1 MKEIKL
7 FDYQEDMK
15 ERIEKALRLH
25 RSVMA
30 QMPTGTGKTVLLA
43 SVVESFLREHSNCNV
58 WIVAHRR
65 ELVSQIRETIER
77 VFSKTHP
84 SSLTIKEDFSN
95 HPVNSSKITPSL
107 FTIKE
112 GSTSHPDPLT
122 LRGEGGNRPTRCSEP
137 LRSKV
142 GGPSKV
148 SPDCAGWDRL
158 GATCLR
164 AGDGLGD
171 HLGMSGASKVS
182 PDCLSA
188 SASKEVSGYSPD
200 CLSASAFNVPIKAV
214 SIQWLAKHYDE
225 IEEEPGMIVIDEAH
239 HALAKTYKEMWERF
253 PNAKFLGLTATPCRL
268 NGKGFTDLF
277 DVLVQSWSVPEF
289 ISKGRLAT
297 YDFVSIKSDS
307 VTQRLIDSLQKR
319 GADGDYQNKE
329 MDMLLNKKP
338 SIERLYRSL
347 EEYGKDRKGI
357 VYAIN
362 ISHANAIAE
371 FYREHGI
378 AAVAID
384 SKTPSSLRK
393 ELIERFKAS
402 SNTSFSKIT
411 PSLFTLKEGDFSKI
425 TPSLFTI
432 KEGSTSHPDPLTL
445 RGEGGNRPTR
455 CSEPLRSKDGG
466 PSKVSPDCAGW
477 DRLGATCLR
486 AADGVGDRLTATCL
500 RAADGVGDGAADRL
514 GATCLRAADGVADG
528 PADGLGAT
536 CLRPAD
542 ELAPIQVLVNVDI
555 FSEGFDCPDVEF
567 VQLARPTLSLAKY
580 LQMVGR
586 GLRVAKGK
594 KNCVI
599 IDNVGLYRVFGLPSQ
614 VWNWNAM
621 FEGKLK
627 VGKRKET
634 PKDREFFLMNE
645 KQDDIQ
651 IHPDSEMMM
660 VMSHEELLQ
669 TLQYCEFVD
678 SKGEFAIIKLPDGK
692 MTVVNRQGEQVLEPG
707 DYYDMKLLDGNIL
720 FYRPRRKAK
729 CYYDL
734 LAKAVIDDGTN
745 VAEAPHVVNI
755 KGWEFIEYND
765 IFMSRTQEDFSLPYH
780 PSQYDFLNYGYYM
793 IFRFRPSAPGCQ
805 VWFYCEGDEGKM
817 RMSNEES
824 RNVCFLRNDYEHVY
838 WLCAVL
844 YGERIVVMDSKEDY
858 YLVDSNLKKTYI
870 GCNHPKNENEDLNF
884 VMPRLGKK
892 YYHEA
897 MLEKKEMEANEML
910 LLHEKSEAG
919 HVELYQ
925 AGKKWGVKVDGK
937 VIVPPLYCSIAQP
950 VGAYCAFEEIPRHW
964 GIMTLKGKV
973 IVDAKYEKVEIR
985 DNGIAVVTGITGKTQ
1000 TINLLKVKG

>member
-1 MKEIKL
+1 MKNIKL

-65 ELVSQIRETIER
+65 ELVSQIRETIQR
-77 VFSKTHP
+77 VFFESPRP
-84 SSLTIKEDFSN
+84 SFQRGLHFLPK
-95 HPVNSSKITPSL
+95 PL
-107 FTIKE
+107 F
-112 GSTSHPDPLT
+112 
-122 LRGEGGNRPTRCSEP
+122 LRKRGCNRPTRCSEP

-158 GATCLR
+158 TATCLWP
-164 AGDGLGD
+164 ADGLG
-171 HLGMSGASKVS
+171 AT
-182 PDCLSA
+182 SA
-188 SASKEVSGYSPD
+188 SSDNPNSD
-200 CLSASAFNVPIKAV
+200 MMPIKAV
-214 SIQWLAKHYDE
+214 SIQWLSKHYDE

-347 EEYGKDRKGI
+347 EEFGKDRKGI

-402 SNTSFSKIT
+402 SNTSQNLPFSNH
-411 PSLFTLKEGDFSKI
+411 PVNSSKI

-486 AADGVGDRLTATCL
+486 ADGLA
-500 RAADGVGDGAADRL
+500 DGAADRL
-514 GATCLRAADGVADG
+514 GATCLRAADGA
-528 PADGLGAT
+528 
-536 CLRPAD
+536 
-542 ELAPIQVLVNVDI
+542 APIQVLVNVDI

-614 VWNWNAM
+614 VWNWNTM

-627 VGKRKET
+627 IGKKKET
-634 PKDREFFLMNE
+634 AKEREFFLMNE
-645 KQDDIQ
+645 VQDNIQ

-669 TLQYCEFVD
+669 TLQYREFVD

-745 VAEAPHVVNI
+745 VAETPHVVNI

-805 VWFYCEGDEGKM
+805 VWYYCEGDEGKM

-897 MLEKKEMEANEML
+897 MLQKKEMEANEML

-1000 TINLLKVKG
+1000 TIKLLKVKE

>member
-107 FTIKE
+107 FTLKE
-112 GSTSHPDPLT
+112 GSTSHPGPLT

-148 SPDCAGWDRL
+148 SPDC
-158 GATCLR
+158 
-164 AGDGLGD
+164 
-171 HLGMSGASKVS
+171 
-182 PDCLSA
+182 
-188 SASKEVSGYSPD
+188 
-200 CLSASAFNVPIKAV
+200 LSASAFNVPIKAV
-214 SIQWLAKHYDE
+214 SIQWLSKHYDE

-239 HALAKTYKEMWERF
+239 HALAKTYKGMWDRF
-253 PNAKFLGLTATPCRL
+253 PKAKFLGLTATPCRL

-297 YDFVSIKSDS
+297 YDFVSIKSDG

-338 SIERLYRSL
+338 SIERLYQSL
-347 EEYGKDRKGI
+347 EEFGKDRKGI

-362 ISHANAIAE
+362 ISHAQKITKLYQENGVKAI
-371 FYREHGI
+371 
-378 AAVAID
+378 AID
-384 SKTPSSLRK
+384 SKTPATERQQD
-393 ELIERFKAS
+393 IEAFK
-402 SNTSFSKIT
+402 K
-411 PSLFTLKEGDFSKI
+411 GD
-425 TPSLFTI
+425 
-432 KEGSTSHPDPLTL
+432 
-445 RGEGGNRPTR
+445 
-455 CSEPLRSKDGG
+455 
-466 PSKVSPDCAGW
+466 
-477 DRLGATCLR
+477 
-486 AADGVGDRLTATCL
+486 
-500 RAADGVGDGAADRL
+500 
-514 GATCLRAADGVADG
+514 
-528 PADGLGAT
+528 
-536 CLRPAD
+536 
-542 ELAPIQVLVNVDI
+542 IQVLVNVDI

-586 GLRVAKGK
+586 GLRVAKVK

-627 VGKRKET
+627 IGKRKET
-634 PKDREFFLMNE
+634 PKDREFFLMKE
-645 KQDDIQ
+645 EQDDIQ

-669 TLQYCEFVD
+669 TIQYREFVD
-678 SKGEFAIIKLPDGK
+678 SRGEFAIIKLPDGK

-707 DYYDMKLLDGNIL
+707 DYRDMKLLDGNIL
-720 FYRPRRKAK
+720 FYRHCRKEV

-734 LAKAVIDDGTN
+734 LSGAIIDDGPN
-745 VAEAPHVVNI
+745 VYDVPKVVTLE
-755 KGWEFIEYND
+755 GWEFIKYGD
-765 IFMSRTQEDFSLPYH
+765 VYMSRTYEHFSWPYC
-780 PSQYDFLNYGYYM
+780 PSKYDLFNFGDYLIYRYNYLVD
-793 IFRFRPSAPGCQ
+793 SGCQ
-805 VWFYCEGDEGKM
+805 EWYYYEGGNGLMMKATID
-817 RMSNEES
+817 SN
-824 RNVCFLRNDYEHVY
+824 RVCFLRGDYEHVY
-838 WLCAVL
+838 WKCATL
-844 YGERIVVMDSKEDY
+844 HCGCIVVMDSKQDY
-858 YLVDSNLKKTYI
+858 YLVDSYLKKTYI
-870 GCNHPKNENEDLNF
+870 GCNNPKNENEDLHI

-892 YYHEA
+892 YYDEM
-897 MLEKKEMEANEML
+897 MLQEKKKEASEMI
-910 LLHEKSEAG
+910 LLHEKSVAG

-925 AGKKWGVKVDGK
+925 AGKKWGIKVDGR
-937 VIVPPLYCSIAQP
+937 VVVPPLYRSIAQP
-950 VGAYCAFEEIPRHW
+950 VGAYCAFEEIPRYW

-973 IVDAKYEKVEIR
+973 IVDAKYEKVEIH
-985 DNGIAVVTGITGKTQ
+985 DGGIAVVTDITGKTQ
-1000 TINLLKVKG
+1000 TIYLK

>member
-30 QMPTGTGKTVLLA
+30 QMPTGTGKTYLLTA
-43 SVVESFLREHSNCNV
+43 VIDSFVSNNPMEKV

-65 ELVSQIRETIER
+65 ELVSQIDETVR
-77 VFSKTHP
+77 KFHSDFASNT
-84 SSLTIKEDFSN
+84 SSLL
-95 HPVNSSKITPSL
+95 SS
-107 FTIKE
+107 
-112 GSTSHPDPLT
+112 
-122 LRGEGGNRPTRCSEP
+122 
-137 LRSKV
+137 V
-142 GGPSKV
+142 
-148 SPDCAGWDRL
+148 
-158 GATCLR
+158 
-164 AGDGLGD
+164 
-171 HLGMSGASKVS
+171 
-182 PDCLSA
+182 
-188 SASKEVSGYSPD
+188 
-200 CLSASAFNVPIKAV
+200 KAM
-214 SIQWLAKHYDE
+214 SIQWLTRHYDE

-253 PNAKFLGLTATPCRL
+253 PKAKFLGLTATPCRL

-297 YDFVSIKSDS
+297 YDFVSIKSDG

-338 SIERLYRSL
+338 SIERLYQSL
-347 EEYGKDRKGI
+347 EEFGKDRKGI

-362 ISHANAIAE
+362 INHAQKITKL
-371 FYREHGI
+371 YQEHGVKAI
-378 AAVAID
+378 AID
-384 SKTPSSLRK
+384 SKTPAT
-393 ELIERFKAS
+393 ERQQDVEAFK
-402 SNTSFSKIT
+402 K
-411 PSLFTLKEGDFSKI
+411 GD
-425 TPSLFTI
+425 
-432 KEGSTSHPDPLTL
+432 
-445 RGEGGNRPTR
+445 
-455 CSEPLRSKDGG
+455 
-466 PSKVSPDCAGW
+466 
-477 DRLGATCLR
+477 
-486 AADGVGDRLTATCL
+486 
-500 RAADGVGDGAADRL
+500 
-514 GATCLRAADGVADG
+514 
-528 PADGLGAT
+528 
-536 CLRPAD
+536 
-542 ELAPIQVLVNVDI
+542 IQVLVNVDI

-627 VGKRKET
+627 VGKKKET
-634 PKDREFFLMNE
+634 PKEREYFLMNE
-645 KQDDIQ
+645 KQDSIQ

-660 VMSHEELLQ
+660 VMSHEKLLQ
-669 TLQYCEFVD
+669 TIQYREFVD

-707 DYYDMKLLDGNIL
+707 DYYDMKLLNGNIL
-720 FYRPRRKAK
+720 FYRPRRKAI

-734 LAKAVIDDGTN
+734 LARAVIDDGTN
-745 VAEAPHVVNI
+745 VAETPHVVNI

-765 IFMSRTQEDFSLPYH
+765 IFMSRTQEEFSLPYR
-780 PSQYDFLNYGYYM
+780 PSQYDFQNYGYYM
-793 IFRFRPSAPGCQ
+793 IFRFRPSAIGCQ
-805 VWFYCEGDEGKM
+805 VWYHYEGGEGKM

-844 YGERIVVMDSKEDY
+844 YGERIVVMDNKQDY

-870 GCNHPKNENEDLNF
+870 GCNQPKNKEEDLQH

-892 YYHEA
+892 YYKEA
-897 MLEKKEMEANEML
+897 MLQKKEMEASEML

-937 VIVPPLYCSIAQP
+937 VIVPPLYHSIAQP

-964 GIMTLKGKV
+964 GVMTLKGKV

-985 DNGIAVVTGITGKTQ
+985 VNGIAVVTGITGKTQ
-1000 TINLLKVKG
+1000 TINLK

>member
-1 MKEIKL
+1 MNVIKL

-65 ELVSQIRETIER
+65 ELVSQIRETIQR
-77 VFSKTHP
+77 VFSKTP
-84 SSLTIKEDFSN
+84 SLLYKDFSN

-107 FTIKE
+107 FTLKE

-148 SPDCAGWDRL
+148 SPDC
-158 GATCLR
+158 
-164 AGDGLGD
+164 
-171 HLGMSGASKVS
+171 
-182 PDCLSA
+182 
-188 SASKEVSGYSPD
+188 
-200 CLSASAFNVPIKAV
+200 LSASAFNVPIKAV
-214 SIQWLAKHYDE
+214 SIQWLSKHYDE

-239 HALAKTYKEMWERF
+239 HALAKTYKGMWDRF
-253 PNAKFLGLTATPCRL
+253 PKAKFLGLTATPCRL

-297 YDFVSIKSDS
+297 YDFVSIKSDGM
-307 VTQRLIDSLQKR
+307 TQRLIDSLQKR

-338 SIERLYRSL
+338 SIERLYWSL
-347 EEYGKDRKGI
+347 EEFGKDRKGI

-362 ISHANAIAE
+362 IRHANAIAE

-402 SNTSFSKIT
+402 SNTSQYFSKT
-411 PSLFTLKEGDFSKI
+411 HPSSLTLKG
-425 TPSLFTI
+425 
-432 KEGSTSHPDPLTL
+432 GSTAFPKPLSPQGTGDVTAPP
-445 RGEGGNRPTR
+445 RR
-455 CSEPLRSKDGG
+455 SEPLRSKDGG

-477 DRLGATCLR
+477 DRLTDTCLR
-486 AADGVGDRLTATCL
+486 AADGVGDRLAATCL
-500 RAADGVGDGAADRL
+500 RVADGV
-514 GATCLRAADGVADG
+514 
-528 PADGLGAT
+528 
-536 CLRPAD
+536 AD

-586 GLRVAKGK
+586 GLRVARGK

-669 TLQYCEFVD
+669 TIQYREFVD
-678 SKGEFAIIKLPDGK
+678 SRGEFAIIKLPDGK

-707 DYYDMKLLDGNIL
+707 DYRDMKLLDGNIL
-720 FYRPRRKAK
+720 FYRHRRKEV

-734 LAKAVIDDGTN
+734 LSGAIIDDGPN
-745 VAEAPHVVNI
+745 VYDVPKVVTLE
-755 KGWEFIEYND
+755 GWEFIKYGD
-765 IFMSRTQEDFSLPYH
+765 VYMSRTYEHFSWPYC
-780 PSQYDFLNYGYYM
+780 PSKYDLFNFGDYLIYRYNYLVD
-793 IFRFRPSAPGCQ
+793 SGCQ
-805 VWFYCEGDEGKM
+805 EWYYYEGGNGLMMKATID
-817 RMSNEES
+817 SN
-824 RNVCFLRNDYEHVY
+824 RVCFLRGDYEHVY
-838 WLCAVL
+838 WMCATL
-844 YGERIVVMDSKEDY
+844 RCGCIVVMDSKQDY
-858 YLVDSNLKKTYI
+858 YLVDSYLKKTYI
-870 GCNHPKNENEDLNF
+870 GCNNPKNENEDLHF

-892 YYHEA
+892 YYDEM
-897 MLEKKEMEANEML
+897 MLQEKKKEANEML

-925 AGKKWGVKVDGK
+925 AGKKWGIKVDGR
-937 VIVPPLYCSIAQP
+937 VVVPPLYRSIAQP
-950 VGAYCAFEEIPRHW
+950 VGAYCAFEEIPRYW

-985 DNGIAVVTGITGKTQ
+985 DGGIAVVTDITGKTQ
-1000 TINLLKVKG
+1000 TIHLK

>member
-65 ELVSQIRETIER
+65 ELVSQIKDTLNKFLLN
-77 VFSKTHP
+77 FS
-84 SSLTIKEDFSN
+84 FSN
-95 HPVNSSKITPSL
+95 HPVPLS
-107 FTIKE
+107 KE
-112 GSTSHPDPLT
+112 GSTFSPSPSSSGSGDVTAL
-122 LRGEGGNRPTRCSEP
+122 RCSEP

-158 GATCLR
+158 GAI
-164 AGDGLGD
+164 
-171 HLGMSGASKVS
+171 GASKV
-182 PDCLSA
+182 
-188 SASKEVSGYSPD
+188 SPD

-214 SIQWLAKHYDE
+214 SIQWLSKHYDE

-239 HALAKTYKEMWERF
+239 HALAKTYKGMWDRF
-253 PNAKFLGLTATPCRL
+253 PKAKFLGLTATPCRL

-297 YDFVSIKSDS
+297 YDFVSIKSDG

-402 SNTSFSKIT
+402 NTSQNLPFSNH
-411 PSLFTLKEGDFSKI
+411 PVNSSKI

-432 KEGSTSHPDPLTL
+432 KEGSTSHPGPLSSGAREETAPP
-445 RGEGGNRPTR
+445 RR
-455 CSEPLRSKDGG
+455 SEPLRSKVGG

-486 AADGVGDRLTATCL
+486 A
-500 RAADGVGDGAADRL
+500 GDGL
-514 GATCLRAADGVADG
+514 GATCLRAADGLAGRAGDTCLRVADG
-528 PADGLGAT
+528 VEDHLDDA
-536 CLRPAD
+536 
-542 ELAPIQVLVNVDI
+542 APIQVLVNVDI

-586 GLRVAKGK
+586 GLRVDKGK

-669 TLQYCEFVD
+669 TIQYREFVD
-678 SKGEFAIIKLPDGK
+678 SRGEFAIIKLPDGK

-707 DYYDMKLLDGNIL
+707 DYRDMKLLDGNIL
-720 FYRPRRKAK
+720 CYRHRRKEV

-734 LAKAVIDDGTN
+734 LSGAIIDDGPN
-745 VAEAPHVVNI
+745 VYDVPKVVTLE
-755 KGWEFIEYND
+755 GWEFIKYGD
-765 IFMSRTQEDFSLPYH
+765 VYMSRTYEHFSWPYC
-780 PSQYDFLNYGYYM
+780 PSKYDLFNFGDYLIYRYNYLVD
-793 IFRFRPSAPGCQ
+793 SGCQ
-805 VWFYCEGDEGKM
+805 EWYYYEGGNGLMMKATID
-817 RMSNEES
+817 SN
-824 RNVCFLRNDYEHVY
+824 RVCFLRGDYEHVY
-838 WLCAVL
+838 WMCATL
-844 YGERIVVMDSKEDY
+844 RCGCIVVMDSKQDY
-858 YLVDSNLKKTYI
+858 YLVDSYLKKTYI
-870 GCNHPKNENEDLNF
+870 GCNNPKNENEDLHI

-892 YYHEA
+892 YYDEM
-897 MLEKKEMEANEML
+897 MLQEKKKEASEMI
-910 LLHEKSEAG
+910 LLHEKSVAG

-925 AGKKWGVKVDGK
+925 AGKKWGIKVDGR
-937 VIVPPLYCSIAQP
+937 VVVPPLYRSIAQP

-964 GIMTLKGKV
+964 GVMTLKGKV

-985 DNGIAVVTGITGKTQ
+985 DGGIAVVTDITGKTQ
-1000 TINLLKVKG
+1000 TIHLK

>member
-65 ELVSQIRETIER
+65 ELVSQIRETIQR

-84 SSLTIKEDFSN
+84 SSLTLKG
-95 HPVNSSKITPSL
+95 
-107 FTIKE
+107 
-112 GSTSHPDPLT
+112 GSTAFPKPLSPQGT
-122 LRGEGGNRPTRCSEP
+122 GDVTAPPRRSEP

-158 GATCLR
+158 G
-164 AGDGLGD
+164 
-171 HLGMSGASKVS
+171 MSGASKVS

-188 SASKEVSGYSPD
+188 GALKRASKVSPD
-200 CLSASAFNVPIKAV
+200 CAGWDRLAATCLRPADGLAATSASSVNPASDMMPIKAV

-297 YDFVSIKSDS
+297 YDFVSIKSDG

-347 EEYGKDRKGI
+347 EEFGKNRKGI

-384 SKTPSSLRK
+384 SKTPESERRM
-393 ELIERFKAS
+393 LIERFKS
-402 SNTSFSKIT
+402 SSLSFSKT
-411 PSLFTLKEGDFSKI
+411 HPSSLTLKG
-425 TPSLFTI
+425 
-432 KEGSTSHPDPLTL
+432 GSTAFPKPLSPQGTGDVTAPP
-445 RGEGGNRPTR
+445 RR
-455 CSEPLRSKDGG
+455 SEPLRSKVGG
-466 PSKVSPDCAGW
+466 ASKPSPDCAGW

-500 RAADGVGDGAADRL
+500 R
-514 GATCLRAADGVADG
+514 
-528 PADGLGAT
+528 PADG
-536 CLRPAD
+536 
-542 ELAPIQVLVNVDI
+542 LAPIQVLVNVDI

-627 VGKRKET
+627 VGKKKET
-634 PKDREFFLMNE
+634 PKERDFFLMYG
-645 KQDDIQ
+645 KQETMPVGQ
-651 IHPDSEMMM
+651 DSEMMM
-660 VMSHEELLQ
+660 VMSHEELMQSL
-669 TLQYCEFVD
+669 LYREFVD
-678 SKGEFAIIKLPDGK
+678 CNDDFAIVKLNDGK
-692 MTVVNRQGEQVLEPG
+692 MTVVNRQGEQVIEPG
-707 DYYDMKLLDGNIL
+707 NYYEMKFLRGNIL
-720 FYRPRRKAK
+720 SYRPRRKTV

-734 LAKAVIDDGTN
+734 LARVVIDEDIH
-745 VAEAPHVVNI
+745 EKDAPEVITIN
-755 KGWEFIEYND
+755 KWEFVEYNGL
-765 IFMSRTQEDFSLPYH
+765 FRSRTYEHFALPFR
-780 PSQYDFLNYGYYM
+780 PSQYDLWNYGYYM
-793 IFRFRPSAPGCQ
+793 IYNFQCSTASGCQ
-805 VWFYCEGDEGKM
+805 EWIYKEEDGGSM
-817 RMSNEES
+817 RMYKENSEK
-824 RNVCFLRNDYEHVY
+824 VCFLRGDHTHVY
-838 WLCAVL
+838 WLCADL
-844 YGERIVVMDSKEDY
+844 YDSGIVVMDSHEDY
-858 YLVDSNLKKTYI
+858 YFVDSSLKKTYI
-870 GCNHPKNENEDLNF
+870 GCNQPKTESENLT
-884 VMPRLGKK
+884 VAMPRLGKLVYEREMK
-892 YYHEA
+892 RR
-897 MLEKKEMEANEML
+897 KKQEEQELL

-919 HVELYQ
+919 SVELYQ
-925 AGKKWGVKVDGK
+925 AGKKWGLKMDGK
-937 VIVPPLYCSIAQP
+937 VVVPPLYHSISQP
-950 VGAYCAFEEIPRHW
+950 VGAYCAFEQMPRHW
-964 GIMTLKGKV
+964 GIMNLKGKV
-973 IVDAKYEKVEIR
+973 IVDAKYEKVEVLA
-985 DNGIAVVTGITGKTQ
+985 NGKAVVTTITGKTQ
-1000 TINLLKVKG
+1000 TVNLR

>member
-65 ELVSQIRETIER
+65 ELVSQIKDTLNKFLLN
-77 VFSKTHP
+77 FS
-84 SSLTIKEDFSN
+84 F
-95 HPVNSSKITPSL
+95 SKITPSL

-112 GSTSHPDPLT
+112 GNFSKTHPSSLTLKGGSTSHPDPLT

-158 GATCLR
+158 G
-164 AGDGLGD
+164 
-171 HLGMSGASKVS
+171 MSGASKV
-182 PDCLSA
+182 
-188 SASKEVSGYSPD
+188 SPD

-214 SIQWLAKHYDE
+214 SIQWLSKHYDE

-239 HALAKTYKEMWERF
+239 HALAKTYKGMWDRF
-253 PNAKFLGLTATPCRL
+253 PKAKFLGLTATPCRL

-297 YDFVSIKSDS
+297 YDFVSIKSDG

-338 SIERLYRSL
+338 SIERLYQSL
-347 EEYGKDRKGI
+347 EEFGKDRKGI

-384 SKTPSSLRK
+384 SKTPASERRM
-393 ELIERFKAS
+393 LIERFKAS
-402 SNTSFSKIT
+402 SLSFSKIT
-411 PSLFTLKEGDFSKI
+411 PSLFTL
-425 TPSLFTI
+425 

-455 CSEPLRSKDGG
+455 CSEPLRSKVGG

-477 DRLGATCLR
+477 DRLTDTCLR
-486 AADGVGDRLTATCL
+486 A
-500 RAADGVGDGAADRL
+500 GDGL
-514 GATCLRAADGVADG
+514 GATCLRAADGA
-528 PADGLGAT
+528 
-536 CLRPAD
+536 
-542 ELAPIQVLVNVDI
+542 APIQVLVNVDI

-669 TLQYCEFVD
+669 TIQYREFVD
-678 SKGEFAIIKLPDGK
+678 SRGEFAIIKLPDGK

-720 FYRPRRKAK
+720 FYRHCRKEV

-734 LAKAVIDDGTN
+734 LSGAIIDDGPN
-745 VAEAPHVVNI
+745 VYDVPKVVTLE
-755 KGWEFIEYND
+755 GWEFIKYGD
-765 IFMSRTQEDFSLPYH
+765 VYMSRTYEHFSWPYC
-780 PSQYDFLNYGYYM
+780 PSKYDLFNFGDYLIYRYNYLVD
-793 IFRFRPSAPGCQ
+793 SGCQ
-805 VWFYCEGDEGKM
+805 EWYYYEGGNGLMMKATID
-817 RMSNEES
+817 SN
-824 RNVCFLRNDYEHVY
+824 RVCFLRGDYEHVY
-838 WLCAVL
+838 WMCATL
-844 YGERIVVMDSKEDY
+844 RCGCIVVMDSKQDY
-858 YLVDSNLKKTYI
+858 YLVDSYLKKTYI
-870 GCNHPKNENEDLNF
+870 GCNNPKNENEDLHI

-892 YYHEA
+892 YYDEM
-897 MLEKKEMEANEML
+897 MLQEKKKEASEMI
-910 LLHEKSEAG
+910 LLHEKSVAG

-925 AGKKWGVKVDGK
+925 AGKKWGIKVDGR
-937 VIVPPLYCSIAQP
+937 VVVPPLYRSIAQP
-950 VGAYCAFEEIPRHW
+950 VGAYCAFEEIPRYW

-973 IVDAKYEKVEIR
+973 IVDAKYEKVEIH
-985 DNGIAVVTGITGKTQ
+985 DGGIAVVTDITGKTQ
-1000 TINLLKVKG
+1000 TIYLK

>member
-77 VFSKTHP
+77 VFFESPRP
-84 SSLTIKEDFSN
+84 SFQRGLHFLPK
-95 HPVNSSKITPSL
+95 PL
-107 FTIKE
+107 F
-112 GSTSHPDPLT
+112 
-122 LRGEGGNRPTRCSEP
+122 LRKRGCNRPTRCSEP
-137 LRSKV
+137 LRSKD

-148 SPDCAGWDRL
+148 SPDCAGWDR
-158 GATCLR
+158 
-164 AGDGLGD
+164 
-171 HLGMSGASKVS
+171 LGMSGASKVS

-188 SASKEVSGYSPD
+188 SAFY
-200 CLSASAFNVPIKAV
+200 VPIKAV
-214 SIQWLAKHYDE
+214 SIQWLSKHYDE

-239 HALAKTYKEMWERF
+239 HALAKTYKGMWDRF
-253 PNAKFLGLTATPCRL
+253 PKAKFLGLTATPCRL

-297 YDFVSIKSDS
+297 YDFVSIKSDG

-384 SKTPSSLRK
+384 SKTPASERRM
-393 ELIERFKAS
+393 LIERFKAS
-402 SNTSFSKIT
+402 SLSFSKIT
-411 PSLFTLKEGDFSKI
+411 PSLFTL
-425 TPSLFTI
+425 

-455 CSEPLRSKDGG
+455 CSEPLRSKVGG

-477 DRLGATCLR
+477 DRLTDTCLRAGDGLGATCLRAADKVDDRLAATCLR
-486 AADGVGDRLTATCL
+486 AADGVG
-500 RAADGVGDGAADRL
+500 
-514 GATCLRAADGVADG
+514 
-528 PADGLGAT
+528 
-536 CLRPAD
+536 D

-634 PKDREFFLMNE
+634 PKDREFFLMNGE
-645 KQDDIQ
+645 QDDIQ

-669 TLQYCEFVD
+669 TIQYREFVD
-678 SKGEFAIIKLPDGK
+678 SRGEFAIIKLPDGK

-720 FYRPRRKAK
+720 FYRHRRKEV

-734 LAKAVIDDGTN
+734 LSGAIIDDGPN
-745 VAEAPHVVNI
+745 VYDVPKVVTLE
-755 KGWEFIEYND
+755 GWEFIKYGD
-765 IFMSRTQEDFSLPYH
+765 VYMSRTYEHFSWPYC
-780 PSQYDFLNYGYYM
+780 PSKYDLFNFGDYLIYRYNYLVD
-793 IFRFRPSAPGCQ
+793 SGCQ
-805 VWFYCEGDEGKM
+805 EWYYYEGGNGLMMKATID
-817 RMSNEES
+817 SN
-824 RNVCFLRNDYEHVY
+824 RVCFLRGDYEHVY
-838 WLCAVL
+838 WMCATL
-844 YGERIVVMDSKEDY
+844 RCGCIVVMDSKQDY
-858 YLVDSNLKKTYI
+858 YLVDSYLKKTYI
-870 GCNHPKNENEDLNF
+870 GCNNPKNENEDLHI

-892 YYHEA
+892 YYDEM
-897 MLEKKEMEANEML
+897 MLQEKKKEANEML

-925 AGKKWGVKVDGK
+925 AGKKWGIKVDGR
-937 VIVPPLYCSIAQP
+937 VVVPPLYRSIAQP
-950 VGAYCAFEEIPRHW
+950 VGAYCAFEEIPRYW

-985 DNGIAVVTGITGKTQ
+985 DGGIAVVTDITGKTQ
-1000 TINLLKVKG
+1000 TIYLK